1 MSLRD
6 DFEELEHAIHEVSQG
21 INAIGAM
28 TMGLTQARDPYAG
41 GFNAVFGLLIDADRE
56 VHKCLSDCIKA
67 LS

>member
-6 DFEELEHAIHEVSQG
+6 DFEELEHAILS
-21 INAIGAM
+21 A
-28 TMGLTQARDPYAG
+28 QARDPYAG

>member
-1 MSLRD
+1 MSLRED
-6 DFEELEHAIHEVSQG
+6 LNNLDIAIHQVSQG